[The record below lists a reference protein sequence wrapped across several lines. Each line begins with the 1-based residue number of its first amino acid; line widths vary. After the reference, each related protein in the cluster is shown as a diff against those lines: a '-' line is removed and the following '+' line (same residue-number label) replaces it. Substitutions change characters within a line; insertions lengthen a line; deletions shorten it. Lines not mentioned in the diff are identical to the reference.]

1 MQKYKI
7 SQLQEME
14 QSNLVAL
21 AKELGLKKVD
31 KQDKDA
37 LVYRILDEQAIV
49 NAAFQAASGKLDD
62 DRPKRRGRKPKS
74 EKQPALAPSPSGK
87 IDDNRPKR
95 RGRKSKLEKQ
105 QMLNNAARPEN
116 TVQAPSAELVEAVE
130 PLGALGPLEPINAL
144 EPLVKTTQS
153 NKKGPKE
160 RKTLVKALP
169 NVTHESKR
177 KRMRIE
183 APQPVLLSS
192 VNPETAPQPPVA
204 EPPAA
209 EFTEVAEVAEFVEAV
224 EASEASEAIKKPF
237 AEPVEASEASE
248 ASAAEPVEAVEAS
261 ESPSSK
267 KLVFR
272 HNPEVKT
279 LMDEVL
285 FSSKT
290 PQPKQPAQRAK
301 AIQTPAK
308 NNNFENN
315 NKGPVT
321 PNNQSSSK
329 DKTFEFDGILT
340 AAGVLEIIQEGYGF
354 LRSADYNY
362 LSSVDDVYV
371 SQTQIKL
378 FGLRTGDVVEGP
390 IRPPKEGEKFFPL
403 VKVDLINGLRPEEVR
418 DRVPFD
424 HLTPLFPDE
433 KFRLVASMSPKVVDK
448 ISPRV
453 VDMFSPI
460 GKGQRGLIVAQPKT
474 GKTMLLKD
482 IANSIAWNHPEVYM
496 IVLLI
501 DERPEEV
508 TDMQRSVDAEVIAS
522 TFDEPA
528 ERHVKIAEI
537 VLNKAKRMVE
547 CGHDV
552 VILLD
557 SITRLARAYNTVQPA
572 SGKVL
577 SGGVDAN
584 ALQKPKRFFG
594 AARNIENGG
603 SLTIIATALTE
614 TGSKMDDV
622 IFEEFKGTGN
632 MELQLDRKLS
642 NKRIYPAV
650 DIVASSTRRDDL
662 LQDKGAINHM
672 WILRKY
678 LSDMNSLE
686 AMEFVKDRLEKTYS
700 NEEFLASMNG

>member
-1 MQKYKI
+1 MQNYNI
-7 SQLQEME
+7 LQLREME
-14 QSNLVAL
+14 QSNLIAL

-31 KQDKDA
+31 KLSKDD
-37 LVYRILDEQAIV
+37 LVYQILDQQAIV
-49 NAAFQAASGKLDD
+49 NV
-62 DRPKRRGRKPKS
+62 
-74 EKQPALAPSPSGK
+74 ALQSASGK
-87 IDDNRPKR
+87 IDDNRTKRRERKSKAEKQQKQNKAAKPEPQILPVADSNRNVPESPEKTVQSEVQTTLPKK
-95 RGRKSKLEKQ
+95 RGRKKGQTQDSPQ
-105 QMLNNAARPEN
+105 DRPLLRKKME
-116 TVQAPSAELVEAVE
+116 VPVE
-130 PLGALGPLEPINAL
+130 PGVETEEESQANELLPKANEP
-144 EPLVKTTQS
+144 
-153 NKKGPKE
+153 
-160 RKTLVKALP
+160 
-169 NVTHESKR
+169 KR
-177 KRMRIE
+177 KRIRIE
-183 APQPVLLSS
+183 VPQPAPVMI
-192 VNPETAPQPPVA
+192 NPETVPFDAAEKPVA
-204 EPPAA
+204 
-209 EFTEVAEVAEFVEAV
+209 
-224 EASEASEAIKKPF
+224 
-237 AEPVEASEASE
+237 
-248 ASAAEPVEAVEAS
+248 AAEPDEEPPVTKEEVATQG
-261 ESPSSK
+261 K
-267 KLVFR
+267 IVFR
-272 HNPEVKT
+272 HNPEVKI

-285 FSSKT
+285 FTPKT
-290 PQPKQPAQRAK
+290 PQPKQAGQQQSKATQPPA
-301 AIQTPAK
+301 
-308 NNNFENN
+308 N
-315 NKGPVT
+315 NKKNQT
-321 PNNQSSSK
+321 PNNQNNQK
-329 DKTFEFDGILT
+329 EKEKAFDFEGILT
-340 AAGVLEIIQEGYGF
+340 GTGVLEIIQEGYGF
-354 LRSADYNY
+354 LRSSDYNY
-362 LSSVDDVYV
+362 LSSVDDIYV
-371 SQTQIKL
+371 SQSQIKL

-433 KFRLVASMSPKVVDK
+433 KFRLVASMNPKVVDK

-453 VDMFSPI
+453 VDLFSPI

-482 IANSIAWNHPEVYM
+482 IANSIVWNHPEVYM

-603 SLTIIATALTE
+603 SLTIIASALTE

-642 NKRIYPAV
+642 NKRVYPAV

-662 LQDKGAINHM
+662 LQDRDTINHM

-700 NEEFLASMNG
+700 NEEFLASMNS

>member
-1 MQKYKI
+1 MQNYNI
-7 SQLQEME
+7 LQLREME
-14 QSNLVAL
+14 PEALHTL
-21 AKELGLKKVD
+21 AKELGLKKVSKDRD
-31 KQDKDA
+31 KLIYQ
-37 LVYRILDEQAIV
+37 ILDEQAV
-49 NAAFQAASGKLDD
+49 VGAAQKKAAGQIPDPQQK
-62 DRPKRRGRKPKS
+62 KRGRKPNAWK
-74 EKQPALAPSPSGK
+74 E
-87 IDDNRPKR
+87 NR
-95 RGRKSKLEKQ
+95 Q
-105 QMLNNAARPEN
+105 QQQQSQ
-116 TVQAPSAELVEAVE
+116 TTDT
-130 PLGALGPLEPINAL
+130 
-144 EPLVKTTQS
+144 TTQS
-153 NKKGPKE
+153 EKPQVKEQADVQTKEQPKE
-160 RKTLVKALP
+160 QAKAQVAEQPKHKGRPKTNKNTQPQPEKVETTDTELSSADTSTET
-169 NVTHESKR
+169 NAEDDANQSKR
-177 KRMRIE
+177 SSRKRIKLSEQGRNPLPGEPVIDIVT
-183 APQPVLLSS
+183 APVADPKPAVAAPPSTEKEPVNAEVQTPTLESS
-192 VNPETAPQPPVA
+192 PAIPSETAQNKEENA
-204 EPPAA
+204 ESNK
-209 EFTEVAEVAEFVEAV
+209 F
-224 EASEASEAIKKPF
+224 
-237 AEPVEASEASE
+237 
-248 ASAAEPVEAVEAS
+248 
-261 ESPSSK
+261 
-267 KLVFR
+267 VFR
-272 HNPEVKT
+272 HNPEKRT

-285 FSSKT
+285 FVNKN
-290 PQPKQPAQRAK
+290 QNQNQKQHFQGK
-301 AIQTPAK
+301 QK
-308 NNNFENN
+308 FQKNYQNQNFQHNNNFQLQQQ
-315 NKGPVT
+315 
-321 PNNQSSSK
+321 PNGNQGGNYQPQHPEK
-329 DKTFEFDGILT
+329 PQFDFDGILT
-340 AAGVLEIIQEGYGF
+340 GVGVLEIAPEGFGF

-362 LSSVDDVYV
+362 LASADDVYV
-371 SQTQIKL
+371 SQSQIKL

-390 IRPPKEGEKFFPL
+390 IRPPKEGEKYFPL
-403 VKVDLINGLRPEEVR
+403 VKVDFINGLRPDEVR

-433 KFRLVASMSPKVVDK
+433 KFRLVASMSPKVGDK
-448 ISPRV
+448 MSPRV
-453 VDMFSPI
+453 VDLFSPI

-482 IANSIAWNHPEVYM
+482 IANSISWNHPEVYM

-528 ERHVKIAEI
+528 DRHVKIAEI
-537 VLNKAKRMVE
+537 VLSKAKRMVE

-662 LQDKGAINHM
+662 LLERDTINRI